1 MPLYKPY
8 KLYICTRFSTQV
20 LPTRPWHPLSPP
32 SIEVTASKGSS
43 RCIRPTPHEAS
54 VAIKPEQLDMS
65 LTYTVF
71 HRHVTSHSWRVETL
85 TLGHRKERSWKKS
98 RSNWSESWKRSMIPL
113 YHPSSI
119 LILQTLRQCKKRQSD
134 RDGNVRPITQL

>member
-71 HRHVTSHSWRVETL
+71 PSACNFPFLESWDPDFRTPQRTQLE
-85 TLGHRKERSWKKS
+85 KKS
-98 RSNWSESWKRSMIPL
+98 VQLIRILETIHDPSIPPFLYIDPSNTAPM
-113 YHPSSI
+113 
-119 LILQTLRQCKKRQSD
+119 QKRQSD